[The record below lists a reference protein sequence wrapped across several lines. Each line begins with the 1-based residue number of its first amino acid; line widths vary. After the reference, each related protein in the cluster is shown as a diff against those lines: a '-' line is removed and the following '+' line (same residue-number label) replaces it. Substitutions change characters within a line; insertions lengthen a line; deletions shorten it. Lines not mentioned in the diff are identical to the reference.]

1 MLARYHKIGLYF
13 NLLFIRTLIN
23 RKKKLI
29 IDFPEKFQE
38 DQPVLFSILNGNKL
52 QKYHGIIKYEIYS
65 NHYFIDIKNYIN
77 SIIFSELDINRTM
90 FMHKYFN
97 SAVYGSWPEVSSLKD
112 LHYMLKILSTLNE
125 L

>member
-13 NLLFIRTLIN
+13 NLLFIRTFMN

-38 DQPVLFSILNGNKL
+38 DQPVLFSILNVNKL
-52 QKYHGIIKYEIYS
+52 QKYHGIIKYNS
-65 NHYFIDIKNYIN
+65 KHYFIYIKNYIN

>member
-13 NLLFIRTLIN
+13 NLLFIRTLMN

-52 QKYHGIIKYEIYS
+52 QKYHGIIKYNS

-77 SIIFSELDINRTM
+77 SIIFSELDINRAM

>member
-13 NLLFIRTLIN
+13 NLLFIRTFMN

-52 QKYHGIIKYEIYS
+52 QKYHRIIKYNS